1 MSGSVFFFL
10 FATFGA
16 GAACRDEVEKK
27 TSQGDSSYC
36 LRDPQANA
44 CGMVKVAI

>member
-1 MSGSVFFFL
+1 MNRLNLAFL
-10 FATFGA
+10 FATFDP

-27 TSQGDSSYC
+27 TSQGGSSYC
-36 LRDPQANA
+36 LRDPQANT